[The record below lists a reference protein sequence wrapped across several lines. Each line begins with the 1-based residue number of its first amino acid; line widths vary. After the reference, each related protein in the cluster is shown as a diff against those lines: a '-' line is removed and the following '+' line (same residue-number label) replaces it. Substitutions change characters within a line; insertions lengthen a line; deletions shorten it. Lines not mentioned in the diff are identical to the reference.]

1 MIKRALYSTLLLTLI
16 VGISY
21 INSYAQ
27 SNDANAQTKSATL
40 SGTVVD
46 ASNGNPIAD
55 IEVQLKG
62 TENSAT
68 TDSTGH
74 FEFMDLENGTHTI
87 YINAD
92 GYNEYTQDVDLSQGD
107 AVVTVKL
114 KEASNGDED
123 SNNK

>member
-27 SNDANAQTKSATL
+27 SNEANAQTKAATL

-46 ASNGNPIAD
+46 ASTGNPISE

-62 TENSAT
+62 TEESAT

-74 FEFMDLENGTHTI
+74 FEFMNMENGTHTV

-92 GYNEYTQDVDLSQGD
+92 GYKEYTQDVDLSQGD
-107 AVVTVKL
+107 AQVTIKL
-114 KEASNGDED
+114 EAVSNDEED